1 MYFCKMNLWIDIVS
15 DALWGWCLIFVLIGC
30 AMWFTLRSRGVQFR
44 MIGEMFR
51 LLGEGKVHAGDADL
65 NKLDMYYPILN
76 IIREESKK
84 YEYKPNKEQNIVVID
99 EDGNEY
105 ARISMDKFMEESSK
119 LLESIKGASERAFEV
134 PDAECFMSQIGC
146 TKIKAPSQD
155 KADIHIVIHDLRTNM
170 TPLLGFSIKSQL
182 GSASTLLNPGL
193 PTNITYKVVGGD
205 MKDQELGEI
214 NAIEDHLPRMQAL
227 LDKGYKLEYFEI
239 AHQTFKNNLLFL
251 DMCMPELVA
260 RCLVLGSM
268 PGLDTSTKEIV
279 EKIAEENPFGYTGN
293 NITGFYEHKVKVL
306 LLDTALGMTSAKEW
320 NGHYDANGGYLVVKS
335 DGDIVCYHFY
345 NKNDVEDYLYNNT
358 RFDRASR
365 TRYDFGSLYR
375 GEDGEVYMKLN
386 LQIRFKK

>member
-1 MYFCKMNLWIDIVS
+1 M
-15 DALWGWCLIFVLIGC
+15 ALSGNKGEWSEIY
-30 AMWFTLRSRGVQFR
+30 TL
-44 MIGEMFR
+44 FR

-65 NKLDMYYPILN
+65 NKLELYYPILD

-84 YEYKPNKEQNIVVID
+84 YEFKPNLHKKIVVID

-105 ARISMDKFMEESSK
+105 AKISMEKFLKQSEK
-119 LLESIKGASERAFEV
+119 LLNSIKGAGSQRAFEV
-134 PDAECFMSQIGC
+134 PDAECFMNQIGC
-146 TKIKAPSQD
+146 TKLKAPSQD

-182 GSASTLLNPGL
+182 GSASTLLNPGM

-205 MKDQELGEI
+205 MTNQEIEEI
-214 NAIEDHLPRMQAL
+214 NNIEDHLPRMQAMI
-227 LDKGYKLEYFEI
+227 DKGYQLEFFEI
-239 AHQTFKNNLLFL
+239 AHQIFKNNLLFL
-251 DMCMPELVA
+251 DMCMPELIA

-268 PGLDTSTKEIV
+268 PGMSTATKDIV
-279 EKIAEENPFGYTGN
+279 EAIAQQNPFGYTGN
-293 NITGFYEHKVKVL
+293 NVSGFYEHKIKVL

-335 DGDIVCYHFY
+335 NGDIVCYHFY
-345 NKNDVEDYLYNNT
+345 NKNDIEDYLYNNT

-365 TRYDFGSLYR
+365 SRYDFGSLYR
-375 GEDGEVYMKLN
+375 GEDGDVYMKLN